1 MSDIT
6 GNQEGIM
13 QSEEEEAFLMGQM
26 AQSTGDYFALLGRD
40 DEAKGEY
47 LAAIAAYEQVLPNC
61 LDFAEA
67 QHNKEI
73 ARKVIVKFLETSL
86 QHEVT
91 VNDFNQVFDIEM
103 EFNEA
108 NTSKTLNQVQ
118 EQQELKI
125 STLIGKNS
133 QAIAV
138 TLEENGSLS
147 SQLVLESSITREIM
161 VRTVSQALTTPVET
175 LNIVF
180 GVQVIAI
187 SYVYK
192 ELGKEI
198 KIIKLE
204 QERIKLEGKLQRML
218 IILKSFG
225 AEIQRLPELPYPD
238 ELKQIYKAKLV
249 EKMEQKMKDL

>member
-1 MSDIT
+1 
-6 GNQEGIM
+6 M
-13 QSEEEEAFLMGQM
+13 QAEEEEAFLMGQM

-47 LAAIAAYEQVLPNC
+47 LAAITAYDQVLPNC

-73 ARKVIVKFLETSL
+73 ARKIIVKFLETSL
-86 QHEVT
+86 QHQVT
-91 VNDFNQVFDIEM
+91 VNALNQVFDIEM
-103 EFNEA
+103 EFPEA

-118 EQQELKI
+118 EQPDLKI

-133 QAIAV
+133 QEIAA
-138 TLEENGSLS
+138 TLEGNGSLS
-147 SQLVLESSITREIM
+147 SQLVLESSITQEIM

-180 GVQVIAI
+180 GVQIIAI
-187 SYVYK
+187 SYELK
-192 ELGKEI
+192 EVER
-198 KIIKLE
+198 IILE
-204 QERIKLEGKLQRML
+204 SMRIKLERKLQRMI
-218 IILKSFG
+218 IILKIFG

-238 ELKQIYKAKLV
+238 EVKQIYKARLL
-249 EKMEQKMKDL
+249 ETMEQKMKDLL